1 MTRTVEIYFRDL
13 TPEAQNRLLKEFETS
28 AQEENWD
35 VFPIAVI
42 ERELE
47 EDQNSHML

>member
-1 MTRTVEIYFRDL
+1 MIKKVEIYFRDL
-13 TPEAQNRLLKEFETS
+13 TPKAQNRLLKDFETS

-35 VFPIAVI
+35 FFPIAEF

-47 EDQNSHML
+47 DGNIPDIL